1 MLMFMANLDY
11 QNRDQAIRENRS
23 RLRRGLFGPSRADVW
38 ALLAEEI
45 GGTFNQ
51 GGWCHSKDRVD
62 VSVGQW
68 QVTLN
73 NHVESTGEST
83 ISYTQL
89 RAPFVNAD
97 GFRFRIYRASIFTP
111 MGKFFGMQDVEIGDE
126 EFDTEFVIKGNNESQ
141 LRRMF
146 ANPRLRE
153 LLRAEK
159 SVHFE
164 VCDDEGWFSQK
175 FPEGVDELRFRALG
189 TIKDIDRLK
198 QLFDLFAETLH
209 TLCHIG
215 SAYEDDPGIKL

>member
-1 MLMFMANLDY
+1 
-11 QNRDQAIRENRS
+11 
-23 RLRRGLFGPSRADVW
+23 
-38 ALLAEEI
+38 
-45 GGTFNQ
+45 
-51 GGWCHSKDRVD
+51 
-62 VSVGQW
+62 
-68 QVTLN
+68 
-73 NHVESTGEST
+73 
-83 ISYTQL
+83 
-89 RAPFVNAD
+89 
-97 GFRFRIYRASIFTP
+97 
-111 MGKFFGMQDVEIGDE
+111 VEIGDE

-141 LRRMF
+141 LRGMF